1 MTNEENLMGRRSL
14 LRGVSTLAFSTLL
27 AGCSGRA
34 GTTLRLLILRGSI
47 PPQFVGAF
55 QSAYAQQQSDGVKL
69 NVESQA
75 QLHMLF
81 SQLQTW
87 TRSPTTNPPQSSFW
101 DSLMQWIPG
110 VGRSNRTVSDLA
122 TLGDF
127 WLETAI
133 RQKLIAPLD
142 VKSLPGW
149 ATIAATPQF
158 QQLVTRNSQ
167 GQLDPTGQVWAVPY
181 RLGTA
186 VIAYRKDIFA
196 QRNLQPPTDWGD
208 LWRADLRRRIS
219 LLDNPREV
227 IGLTLK
233 KLNQSYNIS
242 DLSRVSD
249 LQAELQALNQQAKYY
264 SSTSYLQPLLLDD
277 VWMSLAWSTDVLPLR
292 ERNQQI
298 GVIVPRSGTSL
309 FADLWVRPAGS
320 AASLPAAANQWID
333 FCWQRN
339 YATQLSL
346 ATSAVSPALIGTAID
361 QLPRGFQDQPAL
373 LPDLEIFKQ
382 SEFLLPLTQ
391 ATMQQYR
398 DYWTEMRQS

>member
-1 MTNEENLMGRRSL
+1 MTNEENLIGRRSL
-14 LRGVSTLAFSTLL
+14 LYGGSSLAISTLL

-55 QSAYAQQQSDGVKL
+55 QRAYAQQQAAGINL
-69 NVESQA
+69 NVDTQA
-75 QLHMLF
+75 QLQALF

-87 TRSPTTNPPQSSFW
+87 RRSTPNPPPPSFW

-142 VKSLPGW
+142 MKSLQGW
-149 ATIAATPQF
+149 PAIAQTSQF
-158 QQLVTRNSQ
+158 QQLVTRNPQ
-167 GQLDPTGQVWAVPY
+167 GQLDSNGQVWAVPY
-181 RLGTA
+181 RVGTA

-196 QRNLQPPTDWGD
+196 QRNLQPPTDWAD
-208 LWRADLRRRIS
+208 LWRADLRGWIS

-233 KLNQSYNIS
+233 KLNQSYNVA
-242 DLSRVSD
+242 DLSSVAN
-249 LQAELQALNQQAKYY
+249 LKPELQMLHQQARYY

-277 VWMSLAWSTDVLPLR
+277 VWLALAWSTDVLPLR
-292 ERNQQI
+292 ERNHQI

-309 FADLWVRPAGS
+309 FADLWVRPAGN
-320 AASLPAAANQWID
+320 ATSLPAAANQWID
-333 FCWQRN
+333 FCWQRD

-361 QLPRGFQDQPAL
+361 QLPQSFQDQPAL
-373 LPDLEIFKQ
+373 LPDLETFKR
-382 SEFLLPLTQ
+382 SEFLLPISQ
-391 ATMQQYR
+391 ATTQQYH
-398 DYWTEMRQS
+398 DYWTEMRR